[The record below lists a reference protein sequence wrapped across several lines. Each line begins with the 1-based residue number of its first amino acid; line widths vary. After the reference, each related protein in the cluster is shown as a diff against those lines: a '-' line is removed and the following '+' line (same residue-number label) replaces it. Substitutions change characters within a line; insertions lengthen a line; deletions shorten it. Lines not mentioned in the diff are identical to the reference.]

1 MTQLTDP
8 QTQAVLI
15 RLCIIPRVTHL
26 LRLMPDRIIRPLLE
40 EFDAEIRLRF
50 SEYSGASLD
59 DDYARTRFHFPLR
72 PGFGG
77 FGQRSAMARRHAA
90 YIAGT
95 LSGLA
100 GLATIDAAWRA
111 SVLQLAHHLGG
122 PDVAGAAGAPGP
134 APGWLT
140 AAVEAH
146 AAFVAE
152 VSEGVREE
160 LGLPPSLWE
169 AIADAGAGMQR
180 RYQHAL
186 DRERRTRFRDRLL
199 DACDRAAAG
208 AGREV

>member
-77 FGQRSAMARRHAA
+77 FGQRSGCGMPSISQISVKFSFAT
-90 YIAGT
+90 T
-95 LSGLA
+95 LIFSATGVFQSRCSSPPVSSLFGL
-100 GLATIDAAWRA
+100 R
-111 SVLQLAHHLGG
+111 
-122 PDVAGAAGAPGP
+122 PK
-134 APGWLT
+134 
-140 AAVEAH
+140 
-146 AAFVAE
+146 
-152 VSEGVREE
+152 
-160 LGLPPSLWE
+160 
-169 AIADAGAGMQR
+169 
-180 RYQHAL
+180 
-186 DRERRTRFRDRLL
+186 
-199 DACDRAAAG
+199 
-208 AGREV
+208 